1 MASRSTHA
9 SAPSNLGPTPDL
21 PSSSPESAEHL
32 ALADR
37 ILSAADGL
45 GLARASEGPLPSR
58 HDIRV
63 IGETL
68 VEVLF
73 PESRRQAD
81 DGAHVR
87 EHLAAAI
94 ADVAARLEAAIFLGL
109 HRHCGPDT
117 ERPVAVTIDGCR
129 ERARAITA
137 GLLELLPDL
146 RAALGRDVLAAYES
160 DPAASGTDE
169 IVACYPGLYAIAI
182 YRVANKL
189 LRAGAE
195 VVPRM
200 LTEHAHSR
208 TGIDIHPGATI
219 GESFFIDHGTGI
231 VVGETTL
238 IGSRVRIYQGV
249 TLGALS
255 VRDRGRTDKPNPK
268 KRHPTIEDDV
278 IIYAN
283 ATILGGETVIGRGAV
298 VGGNAWITYS
308 VPPGIRVGVGT

>member
-1 MASRSTHA
+1 MKRRSPDNKSPGDGGRIDA
-9 SAPSNLGPTPDL
+9 GGSSAPGSVLRV
-21 PSSSPESAEHL
+21 AQAHL
-32 ALADR
+32 KLADQV
-37 ILSAADGL
+37 LSAAGGL
-45 GLARASEGPLPSR
+45 PEGLASEGPLPSR
-58 HDIRV
+58 QDIRV
-63 IGETL
+63 LVEEL

-73 PESRRQAD
+73 PESHRMGT
-81 DGAHVR
+81 DGGSLRLHVATTI
-87 EHLAAAI
+87 AAL
-94 ADVAARLEAAIFLGL
+94 DTRLQDAVFLGL
-109 HRHCGPDT
+109 HRRCPPGGAPAD
-117 ERPVAVTIDGCR
+117 ECR
-129 ERARAITA
+129 KRARSISSR
-137 GLLELLPDL
+137 LL
-146 RAALGRDVLAAYES
+146 RALPRVRAELGRDVLAAFES
-160 DPAASGTDE
+160 DPAASGIDE

-182 YRVANKL
+182 YRVAHL
-189 LRAGAE
+189 LRMDGAQ